1 MPRELSN
8 SYNERDFNP
17 PALTV
22 DVLVTTPDPELFEQF
37 APIKKMA
44 LLDTGADMT
53 AIPSSLVNELELKKI
68 DEIIVTDYQDNF
80 LRTSI
85 FVIRVML
92 GELLDLNIR
101 VITSDLDYVH
111 IGRDIMNKWILYLN
125 GLNKVLKIEL
135 DQRD

>member
-17 PALTV
+17 PAATV
-22 DVLVTTPDPELFEQF
+22 DILLTTPDPELFKQF

-44 LLDTGADMT
+44 LLDTAAEMT
-53 AIPSSLVNELELKKI
+53 AIPSSLVNEFELKKI
-68 DEIIVTDYQDNF
+68 DEIIVTDYQGNL

-92 GELLDLNIR
+92 DELLDLNIR
-101 VITSDLDYVH
+101 VITSDHDYVH

>member
-17 PALTV
+17 PAPIV
-22 DVLVTTPDPELFEQF
+22 DVLLTTPDPELFEQF
-37 APIKKMA
+37 VPIKKMA

-68 DEIIVTDYQDNF
+68 DEIIVTDYQGNL

-92 GELLDLNIR
+92 DELLDLNIR

-111 IGRDIMNKWILYLN
+111 IGRDIMNKWKLYLN

-135 DQRD
+135 D

>member
-1 MPRELSN
+1 
-8 SYNERDFNP
+8 
-17 PALTV
+17 
-22 DVLVTTPDPELFEQF
+22 
-37 APIKKMA
+37 MA

-68 DEIIVTDYQDNF
+68 DEIIVTDYQGNL

-92 GELLDLNIR
+92 DELLDLNIR

-111 IGRDIMNKWILYLN
+111 IGRDIMNKWKLYLN
-125 GLNKVLKIEL
+125 GLNKVLKIGL
-135 DQRD
+135 G